1 MLQSIRAMD
10 NCKLGTGI
18 RHFCC
23 SQGETCLWLRST
35 MQVAWIVYA
44 ATAPLCCGR
53 LSLPRRSS
61 RMPSQLGASAAVKA
75 KLYSPT
81 CHHFHNLLPPSWM
94 GLMTTPYTFSGTSDS
109 TTVHSRW
116 LPLRHV
122 CSAYPM
128 VCSSFGSV
136 VQCTISWVHCCRT
149 TLISHHSL
157 RSCTLWMVPH
167 NNSTPAKHFSLI
179 AVHLDWMYS
188 SHCRRC
194 SMPAILLCRSSK

>member
-1 MLQSIRAMD
+1 
-10 NCKLGTGI
+10 
-18 RHFCC
+18 
-23 SQGETCLWLRST
+23 
-35 MQVAWIVYA
+35 
-44 ATAPLCCGR
+44 
-53 LSLPRRSS
+53 
-61 RMPSQLGASAAVKA
+61 MPSQLGVSAAVRA

-94 GLMTTPYTFSGTSDS
+94 GLMTTPYTFSGKSDS

-157 RSCTLWMVPH
+157 RSCTLWMMPH
-167 NNSTPAKHFSLI
+167 NNSMPAKHFSLM
-179 AVHLDWMYS
+179 AVYLDWMYS
-188 SHCRRC
+188 SHCRKC
-194 SMPAILLCRSSK
+194 SMPAILTQLNSTQLNSTQFIFSCVAIFLSWTAILSCCEFQFVDRLPFVDRLTAFPQTPSMWLVV